1 MIRRLLPSPLLS
13 LALVV
18 MWLVLNQSVSPGQII
33 LGVLLGVAVPGL
45 LSPLRPARPRIR
57 HPWVLTKL
65 ICHVGRDVIA
75 SNLDVFWTLLR
86 KRSQPLHCRFIEIP
100 LELRDVNGLASL
112 AMITT
117 VVPGTVWCEL
127 ARDSSTV
134 LLHAWNA
141 PDPDAFIAMYK
152 ERYERPL
159 IQIFESAP

>member
-1 MIRRLLPSPLLS
+1 MIRRLLPSPLLT
-13 LALVV
+13 LALIV
-18 MWLVLNQSVSPGQII
+18 MWLVLNESLSPGQII
-33 LGVLLGVAVPGL
+33 LGVVFGVAAPAL

-65 ICHVGRDVIA
+65 IFHVGFDVIQ

-86 KRSQPLHCRFIEIP
+86 KRSQPVHSRFIEIP
-100 LELRDVNGLASL
+100 LELHDVSGLASL

-127 ARDSSTV
+127 ARDGSAV

-141 PDPDAFIAMYK
+141 PDADAFIAMYK

>member
-1 MIRRLLPSPLLS
+1 MIRRILPSPLLT
-13 LALVV
+13 LALIV

-33 LGVLLGVAVPGL
+33 LGVIIGVAAPCL
-45 LSPLRPARPRIR
+45 LAPLRPARPRIR
-57 HPWVLTKL
+57 HPWILARL
-65 ICHVGRDVIA
+65 ILNVGKDVIQ
-75 SNLDVFWTLLR
+75 SNLDVFRTLLR
-86 KRSQPLHCRFIEIP
+86 QSADPVHSRFIEIP
-100 LELRDVNGLASL
+100 LELRDPSALASL